1 MSQHEAQHEPQHVT
15 VLFTGILVCV
25 PLLALQRFGFFP
37 ELAARLADLLPRL
50 LVLPE
55 EGLRA
60 TPALQYGLQTLL
72 AFLGAWVG
80 ARSVALWLKF
90 ALLLALGHLLAGFT
104 LTLAWSGWLF
114 EPASGFLAAAAS
126 CLIGV
131 ICADLE
137 QRRESEPEAKAPAG
151 PASAPAAESEIE
163 PGAAL
168 APLVQEPA
176 VPAAEPAAKP

>member
-1 MSQHEAQHEPQHVT
+1 MSPHEPQRVT

-25 PLLALQRFGFFP
+25 PLLALQRFGLFP
-37 ELAARLADLLPRL
+37 EMAARLADLLPRL

-60 TPALQYGLQTLL
+60 APALQYGLQTLL

-80 ARSVALWLKF
+80 VRPVAIWLKF
-90 ALLLALGHLLAGFT
+90 AFLLALAYLLAGFT

-114 EPASGFLAAAAS
+114 EPASGFLAAATA

-131 ICADLE
+131 VCADLE
-137 QRRESEPEAKAPAG
+137 QRRESEPAANEPAEPTPAVEAPAES
-151 PASAPAAESEIE
+151 ASS
-163 PGAAL
+163 
-168 APLVQEPA
+168 VQEPA
-176 VPAAEPAAKP
+176 ASAAEPAVKP

>member
-1 MSQHEAQHEPQHVT
+1 MSQHEPQRVT

-25 PLLALQRFGFFP
+25 PLLALQRFGLFP
-37 ELAARLADLLPRL
+37 EVAARLADLLPRL

-80 ARSVALWLKF
+80 VRAVALWLKLAF
-90 ALLLALGHLLAGFT
+90 LLALGHLLAGFT

-114 EPASGFLAAAAS
+114 EPASGLLAAATA

-137 QRRESEPEAKAPAG
+137 QQRESPADVAAP
-151 PASAPAAESEIE
+151 
-163 PGAAL
+163 
-168 APLVQEPA
+168 EPA
-176 VPAAEPAAKP
+176 VEPALQPAAEPAAKSVASDPEPAAETTAQA

>member
-1 MSQHEAQHEPQHVT
+1 MSQHEPQRVT

-25 PLLALQRFGFFP
+25 PLLALQRFGLFP
-37 ELAARLADLLPRL
+37 EIATRLADLLPRL

-55 EGLRA
+55 EGVRA

-80 ARSVALWLKF
+80 VRGVALWLKF
-90 ALLLALGHLLAGFT
+90 AFLLALGHLLAGFT

-114 EPASGFLAAAAS
+114 EPASGFLAGATA
-126 CLIGV
+126 CLIGI

-137 QRRESEPEAKAPAG
+137 QRRPNEPAAPQPAEPAPEPADDSKAE
-151 PASAPAAESEIE
+151 SAPT
-163 PGAAL
+163 
-168 APLVQEPA
+168 VQDPA
-176 VPAAEPAAKP
+176 AAEPAVKA

>member
-1 MSQHEAQHEPQHVT
+1 MSHHEPQRVT

-25 PLLALQRFGFFP
+25 PLLALQRFGLFP
-37 ELAARLADLLPRL
+37 EIAARLADLLPRL

-55 EGLRA
+55 EGGRA

-80 ARSVALWLKF
+80 VRSVALWLKF
-90 ALLLALGHLLAGFT
+90 AFLLALAHLLAGFT

-114 EPASGFLAAAAS
+114 EPASAFLAAATA
-126 CLIGV
+126 CLIGI

-137 QRRESEPEAKAPAG
+137 QRRESEPAANQPAEPAPE
-151 PASAPAAESEIE
+151 PAVESEAESV
-163 PGAAL
+163 PS
-168 APLVQEPA
+168 VQEPA
-176 VPAAEPAAKP
+176 APAAKPAAKA